1 MDRSKII
8 EIIRSNKQYSRD
20 EKEIISGIEEAMLE
34 LEVAKNAFDNVSDKN
49 LIDICIHKE
58 DEAKSKYTF
67 YLSQARAKNIR
78 VSGNTIVEHLE
89 YYSKW

>member
-78 VSGNTIVEHLE
+78 VKGNTIVEHLE

>member
-1 MDRSKII
+1 MDRIKTI
-8 EIIRSNKQYSRD
+8 EMVKSNKRYSND
-20 EKEIISGIEEAMLE
+20 EKEIITGIEEAILE
-34 LEVAKNAFDNVSDKN
+34 IEVAKNAFNNVSDKN

-67 YLSQARAKNIR
+67 YLAQAKEKNIK
-78 VSGNTIVEHLE
+78 VNGDAIVEHLE

>member
-1 MDRSKII
+1 MDRVKTI
-8 EIIRSNKQYSRD
+8 EIIRNNKNYSKD

-34 LEVAKNAFDNVSDKN
+34 LEVAKNAFNNVSDKN

-67 YLSQARAKNIR
+67 YLAQAKAKNIK
-78 VSGNTIVEHLE
+78 VDGNSIVEHLE
-89 YYSKW
+89 YYSRW

>member
-1 MDRSKII
+1 MDRIKTI
-8 EIIRSNKQYSRD
+8 EIIRNNKNYSKD

-34 LEVAKNAFDNVSDKN
+34 LEVAKNAFNNVSDKN

-67 YLSQARAKNIR
+67 YLSQAKAKNIR
-78 VSGNTIVEHLE
+78 VDGNSIVEHLE

>member
-1 MDRSKII
+1 MDKSKII
-8 EIIRSNKQYSRD
+8 EMIRSNKQYSKD
-20 EKEIISGIEEAMLE
+20 EKEIIAGIEEAMLE

-67 YLSQARAKNIR
+67 YLSQARAKNIK
-78 VSGNTIVEHLE
+78 VDGNTIVEHLE

>member
-1 MDRSKII
+1 MDRIKII
-8 EIIRSNKQYSRD
+8 EMILNSKHYSKD
-20 EKEIISGIEEAMLE
+20 EKEVIAGIEEAILE
-34 LEVAKNAFDNVSDKN
+34 LEVAKNGFNNVNDKN

-67 YLSQARAKNIR
+67 YLSQAKAKNIR
-78 VSGNTIVEHLE
+78 VNGDAIVEHLE